1 MAKGEPRAG
10 PGTAPKVARKAKGG
24 CPAMSVKDSF
34 ATCLGPVH
42 VAGRGLVT
50 PKGWIS
56 PETRALMQKAQDD
69 CAAAQAANSTAPRD
83 AQRVLDDAT
92 PGFVTDPFGGQR

>member
-1 MAKGEPRAG
+1 
-10 PGTAPKVARKAKGG
+10 
-24 CPAMSVKDSF
+24 MSIMDGLGVH
-34 ATCLGPVH
+34 LGPVH

-69 CAAAQAANSTAPRD
+69 CAAAQSALAAAPND
-83 AQRVLDDAT
+83 AQRVPDDA
-92 PGFVTDPFGGQR
+92 PSGFVTDPFGGQR